1 MAKVRD
7 LTSKA
12 GFTEEQWYISDV
24 VTKWTFGDA
33 VMAKVRDRTSKAGFT
48 EEQWYTSDVV
58 TKWTFGDAVM
68 AKVRDHTSKAGFTEE
83 LGTFQMCGRS
93 GFLETR

>member
-7 LTSKA
+7 H
-12 GFTEEQWYISDV
+12 
-24 VTKWTFGDA
+24 
-33 VMAKVRDRTSKAGFT
+33 TSKAGFT

-68 AKVRDHTSKAGFTEE
+68 AKVRDHTPKAGFTEE
-83 LGTFQMCGRS
+83 LGTFQRW
-93 GFLETR
+93 